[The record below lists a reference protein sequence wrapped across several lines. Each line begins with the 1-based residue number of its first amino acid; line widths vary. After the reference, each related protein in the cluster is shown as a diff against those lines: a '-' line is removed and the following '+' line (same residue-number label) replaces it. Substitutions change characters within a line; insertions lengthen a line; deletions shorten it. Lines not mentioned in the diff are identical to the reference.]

1 MVRPHKFR
9 NRVIFGKLFLDLKS
23 TLSLML
29 VLMNRL
35 LIAIAL
41 TLTSAYS
48 EAPFA
53 CNLKAFTPDQRVRW
67 RHLIERVT
75 SAVTETRE
83 LKDGYALR
91 VNTAQAP
98 LVDIAEWIELE
109 RRCCPF
115 FDFQMD
121 VHGEDGSSWLSLKGR
136 EGVKD
141 FINADFSLL
150 HDKLQ
155 KHDARQLVK

>member
-1 MVRPHKFR
+1 MLELMT
-9 NRVIFGKLFLDLKS
+9 KL
-23 TLSLML
+23 L
-29 VLMNRL
+29 VVCL
-35 LIAIAL
+35 L
-41 TLTSAYS
+41 TLASTCVKAA

-67 RHLIERVT
+67 RQLIDRVV
-75 SAVTETRE
+75 SSVAEARE

-98 LVDIAEWIELE
+98 LADVAEWVELE
-109 RRCCPF
+109 RKCCPF

-121 VHGEDGSSWLSLKGR
+121 VHGEDGSLWLSLKGR
-136 EGVKD
+136 EGIKD
-141 FINADFSLL
+141 FINADFSRL

-155 KHDARQLVK
+155 NAMRDNR